1 MNIGKRRMDAVAY
14 IILGLG
20 ALLILFPMYIT
31 VVTTFKTMQES
42 ANSFFTLPTSFYLGN
57 YKEVLANPTLGY
69 SYANTIYVTFASLF
83 LEFLVMPPMAFAI
96 SRGMYHKSGLF
107 KGLYAF
113 FLLGIFLPFQ
123 VRMMPLMKLLAAF
136 NMLHQTGLIL
146 LYLAHATCESMFL
159 YVGYLATVSPSLEEA
174 AYIDGAN
181 TFTTFYRII
190 LPLMKP
196 ILATVMIKEGLALWN
211 DYMLP
216 LIILNRSKTMWTLTL
231 FQKNYQ
237 GEFNVDY
244 NLSFAC
250 MVLCCLPIVVMYIIL
265 QKHIIGG
272 LTSGAVKG

>member
-1 MNIGKRRMDAVAY
+1 MNIGKRRTDMVAY

-20 ALLILFPMYIT
+20 AVLILFPMYIT

-42 ANSFFTLPTSFYLGN
+42 ASSFFTLPRSFYLGN

-69 SYANTIYVTFASLF
+69 SYGNTIYITLFSLL
-83 LEFLVMPPMAFAI
+83 LEMLVMPPMAFAI
-96 SRGMYHKSGLF
+96 SRGMYHKSRLF
-107 KGLYAF
+107 AALYAF

-123 VRMMPLMKLLAAF
+123 VRMMPLMKLLAAL
-136 NMLHQTGLIL
+136 NMLHPTGMVL

-174 AYIDGAN
+174 AYIDGA
-181 TFTTFYRII
+181 TTATTFYRII
-190 LPLMKP
+190 FPLMKP

-216 LIILNRSKTMWTLTL
+216 LIILNRDKTMWTLTL

-250 MVLCCLPIVVMYIIL
+250 MVLCCLPVVLLYIL
-265 QKHIIGG
+265 MQKQIIGG

>member
-1 MNIGKRRMDAVAY
+1 MNALAY
-14 IILGLG
+14 AILILG
-20 ALLILFPMYIT
+20 ALLILFPLYIT
-31 VVTTFKTMQES
+31 VITTFKTSGES
-42 ANSFFTLPTSFYLGN
+42 ASSFFTLPRSFFLGN
-57 YKEVLANPTLGY
+57 YQTVLQNPTLGY
-69 SYANTIYVTFASLF
+69 AYGNTIYITVFSLL
-83 LEFLVMPPMAFAI
+83 LELLVMPPMSFAL
-96 SRGMYHKSGLF
+96 SRGMLHGSKVF
-107 KGLYAF
+107 KGLYFF

-123 VRMMPLMKLLAAF
+123 VRMMPLVKLLSAL
-136 NMLHQTGLIL
+136 NMMNPTGMVL

-174 AYIDGAN
+174 AYIDGAS
-181 TFTTFYRII
+181 TATTFYRII
-190 LPLMKP
+190 FPLMKP

-216 LIILNRSKTMWTLTL
+216 LIILNRDKTMWTLTL

-244 NLSFAC
+244 NLAFAC
-250 MVLCCLPIVVMYIIL
+250 MVLCCLPIVVLYIIL

>member
-1 MNIGKRRMDAVAY
+1 MNIGKRKVDAVAY
-14 IILGLG
+14 VILTLG
-20 ALLILFPMYIT
+20 AILILFPMYIT

-42 ANSFFTLPTSFYLGN
+42 ASSFFTLPTSFYLGN
-57 YKEVLANPTLGY
+57 YQEVLSNPTLGY
-69 SYANTIYVTFASLF
+69 SYKNTIFVTFSSLF

-96 SRGMYHKSGLF
+96 SRGMHHRSKLF

-123 VRMMPLMKLLAAF
+123 VRMMPLMKLLSTL
-136 NMLHQTGLIL
+136 NMLHPAGLVL

-159 YVGYLATVSPSLEEA
+159 YVGYLATVSTSLEEA

-181 TFTTFYRII
+181 TFTTFYKII
-190 LPLMKP
+190 LPLMTP

-250 MVLCCLPIVVMYIIL
+250 MVLCCLPVVLLYIIL
-265 QKHIIGG
+265 QKQIIGG

>member
-1 MNIGKRRMDAVAY
+1 MNIGKRRMDVVAY

-20 ALLILFPMYIT
+20 AVLILFPMYIT

-42 ANSFFTLPTSFYLGN
+42 ASSFFTLPQSFYLGN

-69 SYANTIYVTFASLF
+69 SYRNTIYITFASLA
-83 LEFLVMPPMAFAI
+83 LEMLVMPPMAFAI
-96 SRGMYHKSGLF
+96 SRGMYHQGKLF

-123 VRMMPLMKLLAAF
+123 VRMMPLMKLLSWL
-136 NMLHQTGLIL
+136 NMLHPTGLVL

-181 TFTTFYRII
+181 TATTFYRII
-190 LPLMKP
+190 FPLMRP

-216 LIILNRSKTMWTLTL
+216 LIILNRDKTMWTLTL

-250 MVLCCLPIVVMYIIL
+250 MVLCCLPVVLLYIL
-265 QKHIIGG
+265 MQKQIIGG

>member
-1 MNIGKRRMDAVAY
+1 MNIGKRRTDMVAY

-20 ALLILFPMYIT
+20 AVLILFPMYIT

-42 ANSFFTLPTSFYLGN
+42 ASSFFTLPRSFYLGN
-57 YKEVLANPTLGY
+57 YQEVLANPTLGY
-69 SYANTIYVTFASLF
+69 SYGNTIYITLFSLL
-83 LEFLVMPPMAFAI
+83 LEMLVMPPMAFAI
-96 SRGMYHKSGLF
+96 SRGMYHKSRLF
-107 KGLYAF
+107 AALYAF

-123 VRMMPLMKLLAAF
+123 VRMMPLMKLLAAL
-136 NMLHQTGLIL
+136 NMLHPTGMVL

-174 AYIDGAN
+174 AYIDGA
-181 TFTTFYRII
+181 TTATTFYRII
-190 LPLMKP
+190 FPLMRP

-216 LIILNRSKTMWTLTL
+216 LIILNRDKTMWTLTL

-244 NLSFAC
+244 NLAFAC
-250 MVLCCLPIVVMYIIL
+250 MVLCCLPIVVLYIIL